1 MKRPF
6 GLNCN
11 PSNGV
16 PFEAAAFAPQEAPVK
31 IGHTSTLV
39 HNIHIGSTKWVNNK
53 LVNKYT
59 LVNTLVNKYTLVV
72 HIGGTHW
79 WYTLVVHIGGTH
91 WWYTLVVVHIGGTH
105 WWYWSRKD
113 HWPMCGPTKSG
124 QTTRQRPTYR
134 RGRRG
139 PGAALAGSPLTSPR
153 WRRRNGPTARRRWSP
168 PVRCWWKA
176 REHSKWFQSVSVY
189 LKTGLK
195 RIKED

>member
-72 HIGGTHW
+72 HIGGTGQEK
-79 WYTLVVHIGGTH
+79 TIGPCVDPQKVVKLQDDDQLTAVAAVAPVQP
-91 WWYTLVVVHIGGTH
+91 W
-105 WWYWSRKD
+105 
-113 HWPMCGPTKSG
+113 
-124 QTTRQRPTYR
+124 
-134 RGRRG
+134 RGL
-139 PGAALAGSPLTSPR
+139 P
-153 WRRRNGPTARRRWSP
+153 
-168 PVRCWWKA
+168 
-176 REHSKWFQSVSVY
+176 
-189 LKTGLK
+189 
-195 RIKED
+195 

>member
-16 PFEAAAFAPQEAPVK
+16 PFEAAAFASHEEAAPVVK
-31 IGHTSTLV
+31 TNWSHSNIVV

-59 LVNTLVNKYTLVV
+59 LVNTLVNKYTVVV
-72 HIGGTHW
+72 HSGGTQW
-79 WYTLVVHIGGTH
+79 WDTVVVHSGGTQWWDTLVVHSG
-91 WWYTLVVVHIGGTH
+91 
-105 WWYWSRKD
+105 SRKD
-113 HWPMCGPTKSG
+113 HWPICGPTKKWSNYNIHHD
-124 QTTRQRPTYR
+124 QRRTY
-134 RGRRG
+134 RRG

-153 WRRRNGPTARRRWSP
+153 WRRRNGPTARRRWSR

-176 REHSKWFQSVSVY
+176 REHSKGFQSVSVY
-189 LKTGLK
+189 VKTGRK